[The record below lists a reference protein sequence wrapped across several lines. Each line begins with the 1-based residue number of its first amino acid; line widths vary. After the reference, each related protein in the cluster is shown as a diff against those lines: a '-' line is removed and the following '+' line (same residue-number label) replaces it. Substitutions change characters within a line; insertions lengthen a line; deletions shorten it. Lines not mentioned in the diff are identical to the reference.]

1 MFVIARA
8 IVKIQILKGKIM
20 NFPIFDEK
28 KLRGLSIHNCGRSQ
42 APPNLALTAIKR
54 QTLSG
59 TEYLQKGVF
68 YAFYE

>member
-8 IVKIQILKGKIM
+8 IVKIQILKGNIM

-42 APPNLALTAIKR
+42 APPKIPKIWGAEALAKID
-54 QTLSG
+54 
-59 TEYLQKGVF
+59 
-68 YAFYE
+68 